1 MRTTQVAVCLSL
13 TFFTLVSPMHAQTT
27 PQVRNPETMH
37 TPRGYSHVAEVP
49 AGSRMVFIAG
59 QVALDKAGNLVGG
72 NDFAAQARQVF
83 ENLRLALA
91 DVGATFKDVV
101 KLNTYVIDIGN
112 IAALRQ
118 VRDTFVNTAAPP
130 ASTLVEVRK
139 LFRDDVLLE
148 IEAVAV
154 IPQR

>member
-1 MRTTQVAVCLSL
+1 MSLSL
-13 TFFTLVSPMHAQTT
+13 TLLTLMSTVHAQTA
-27 PQVRNPETMH
+27 PRLRNPETIH
-37 TPRGYSHVAEVP
+37 APRGYSHVAEVP
-49 AGSRMVFIAG
+49 PGSRMIFIAG

-72 NDFAAQARQVF
+72 SDFAAQAKQVF

-101 KLNTYVIDIGN
+101 KMNTYVIDIGN

-154 IPQR
+154 IPNR